1 MRNKVGVIG
10 GSNHRKMKE
19 AARKIKS
26 STGYGGI
33 LGQTGG
39 IKLNPRAAITEDE
52 KDGTSKIK
60 QIQDLLTFDTD
71 GARSMRSIVN
81 ELKTLGANAPDFLEG
96 LKEDFEFVLG
106 FDEKEAEHPTKFP
119 PQIKLAPIA
128 DPNLVYVTRE
138 SIPRIKFTQ
147 GGAQPSSPMAE
158 PAWSNDKSRQMHFV
172 NVLNGNY
179 TPVSSNIDEISIFM
193 NSIPTLEF
201 TRCMPFLDVVFET
214 GESATDREGN
224 AVSLSLY
231 KSLAGVAK
239 PKAGTANA
247 TLAQNVPSALKESVF
262 TDQGSSTFGMEMFT
276 TPQTLIPTTDGT
288 GGSRVEP
295 ILDQFRP
302 LMSINNFNVNLQ
314 PVAGGYYQKATGNIS
329 ITLHDRSRLHEISAL
344 LRPDNYGSNHIFIEY
359 GWSHPDAGL
368 GRNDYA
374 DFLNSLR
381 RKSKW
386 KLYNSD
392 LSFTRTG
399 EVDINLSIIDLGDR
413 NAELTSIDNNEY
425 FKNES
430 KLLSKIEKAVLKI
443 AGRKGAGKEISPDL
457 VDTAALG
464 KTILSFNPKGLQKI
478 LEKLETAAK
487 KKNENYN
494 SSAKE
499 LKDELVKYQEQ
510 RDQMIA
516 ATNDVIRMLFDNYEV
531 SDPQKTDP
539 FLGGA
544 LTKEPELG
552 MREGFTTVRTV
563 EVGDSYGGKTNN
575 ARAGEMEEKTGETET
590 LTSIDFNNVPYV
602 SLGKVMG
609 MFIGN
614 PLLETGNFSEVQFYF
629 YPFASR
635 PSGQTFNK
643 SGKLTTAEF
652 LINRNE
658 LKEGINYL
666 MQAYRTSDI
675 PVETLIKFIMT
686 NFVNFVGA
694 PQYNL
699 LSSSDEGYQ
708 QIVNGRRQSVVES
721 VGAGQSDIKKLDAA
735 QKEKVKSISEKI
747 SDFMFPKIA
756 VEFEAVPR
764 IPTANE
770 SRTSAS
776 KDTILRIHVY
786 DTQAGRQEPYENL
799 LNASLEGLNTLTAIK
814 RTMAGR
820 NKDAPSTK
828 PDVRARTLK
837 RLIDNLIESDPK
849 GLKVVREQGV
859 DSNIQDFIIDL
870 PYETIKKK
878 IAGEY
883 PFIEYGTEGS
893 AILDASF
900 STNQNKDFVNV
911 QLSQAGRNPER
922 AASGLGSSGLPI
934 YTKPN
939 SLSMTTMGCPLLRYR
954 TNMFVDFK
962 TGTSVDNLYYARS
975 VTHTISPGSFTTS
988 MDMASLLADGRYRST
1003 YKTLKNAIEYV
1014 DKNKDDNAK

>member
-1 MRNKVGVIG
+1 MSNKVGVIG

-19 AARKIKS
+19 SAKKIKS

-39 IKLNPRAAITEDE
+39 IKLNPGIAITEDE
-52 KDGTSKIK
+52 KDGTSKLK
-60 QIQDLLTFDTD
+60 QVQDLLTYDTD
-71 GARSMRSIVN
+71 GARSMRSIVD
-81 ELKTLGANAPDFLEG
+81 ELKTLGANAPDFLKD
-96 LKEDFEFVLG
+96 LKNDFEFVFG
-106 FDEKEAEHPTKFP
+106 FDKKEDPNKFQA
-119 PQIKLAPIA
+119 QIKLPEVA
-128 DPNLVYVTRE
+128 DPNLVFETRDA
-138 SIPRIKFTQ
+138 IPRIKFKQ
-147 GGAQPSSPMAE
+147 SPSQPSTILPVADHN
-158 PAWSNDKSRQMHFV
+158 NDKARQMHFV

-179 TPVSSNIDEISIFM
+179 TPVVSNIDEISIFM

-201 TRCMPFLDVVFET
+201 TRCMPFLDMVFET

-231 KSLAGVAK
+231 KSLAGGTK

-247 TLAQNVPSALKESVF
+247 TLAQSVPSNLKESGF
-262 TDQGSSTFGMEMFT
+262 IDQGNSTFGMEMFT
-276 TPQTLIPTTDGT
+276 TPQTLIPATDGT

-302 LMSINNFNVNLQ
+302 LMSINSFNVNLNPQ
-314 PVAGGYYQKATGNIS
+314 AGGYYQKATGNIS
-329 ITLHDRSRLHEISAL
+329 ITLHDRSRLHEIAAL
-344 LRPDNYGSNHIFIEY
+344 IRPDNYGSNHIFIEY

-399 EVDINLSIIDLGDR
+399 EVNINLSIIDLGDR

-464 KTILSFNPKGLQKI
+464 KSILSFNPKGLQKVI
-478 LEKLETAAK
+478 DKLETAAK

-499 LKDELVKYQEQ
+499 LKDALVNFQIQ
-510 RDQMIA
+510 RDKMSN
-516 ATNDVIRMLFDNYEV
+516 ATNDVIKLLFESYEF

-539 FLGGA
+539 FLERG
-544 LTKEPELG
+544 LSKSVDLG
-552 MREGFTTVRTV
+552 V
-563 EVGDSYGGKTNN
+563 
-575 ARAGEMEEKTGETET
+575 RAGFITVTKTTASSEGEFGPDGELRETEEET
-590 LTSIDFNNVPYV
+590 VSIDFAKVPYV

-609 MFIGN
+609 LFIGN
-614 PLLETGNFSEVQFYF
+614 PLLETGDFSEVQFYF

-635 PSGQTFNK
+635 PSSQVFNA
-643 SGKLTTAEF
+643 SGDLTTAEF
-652 LINRNE
+652 LIDRNE
-658 LKEGINYL
+658 LKEGISYL
-666 MQAYRTSDI
+666 MQAHRTSDI
-675 PVETLIKFIMT
+675 PVEVLIKFLMA

-721 VGAGQSDIKKLDAA
+721 VGAGQSDIKKLNAA

-764 IPTANE
+764 IPAANE
-770 SRTSAS
+770 SRKSAS

-814 RTMAGR
+814 STMRGR

-837 RLIDNLIESDPK
+837 RLIDELVESDPK

-922 AASGLGSSGLPI
+922 AASGLGSTGLPI

-939 SLSMTTMGCPLLRYR
+939 SLSMTTMGCPLLRYK

-962 TGTSVDNLYYARS
+962 TGTSVDNLYYALS
-975 VTHTISPGSFTTS
+975 VTHNISPGNFTTS
-988 MDMASLLADGRYRST
+988 MNMASLLRDGRYRST